1 MYTKVT
7 QKELAEVLDYYRQD
21 RKNCLYSYIDL
32 KKYGLGNP
40 HLSVYIDR
48 GLVTDQGYA
57 DTLQAETMHDILKEA
72 DTLQAGTADSTLT
85 AGGLRCVLLQY
96 YTGINVFSYK
106 NNLDVPATVAF
117 LQEKQPSMI
126 NGPLETLEK
135 LYPYFRETYDFEAGY
150 VTELLEKPGRG
161 PAIIPAESTVRE
173 NGTPDARAMQNADES
188 DAETQAEFPVEKA
201 GEAELPEIAA
211 LICTDEGVG
220 GTYTPEGLA
229 AQLLERQRD
238 GFGRNYFIRQ
248 NGRIVCHAGTYAEVD
263 DLAVV
268 SGVITAA
275 DSRGQNLADRVVSKL
290 NKELLAEGKHPCLFY
305 YTKSAARLYAK
316 TGYAAGTGWAKLIR
330 KQG

>member
-72 DTLQAGTADSTLT
+72 DTSQAGAADSALT
-85 AGGLRCVLLQY
+85 AGALRCVLLQY

-150 VTELLEKPGRG
+150 VTELLEKPKD
-161 PAIIPAESTVRE
+161 ESMSET
-173 NGTPDARAMQNADES
+173 DES
-188 DAETQAEFPVEKA
+188 DAKTQAEFPVEKA

-268 SGVITAA
+268 SGVITAE

>member
-72 DTLQAGTADSTLT
+72 DTSQAGTADSALT
-85 AGGLRCVLLQY
+85 AGALRCVLLQY

-150 VTELLEKPGRG
+150 VTELLEKPKD
-161 PAIIPAESTVRE
+161 ESMSET
-173 NGTPDARAMQNADES
+173 DES

-268 SGVITAA
+268 SGVITAE

-316 TGYAAGTGWAKLIR
+316 TGYAAGSGWAKLIR

>member
-40 HLSVYIDR
+40 HLSVHIDR

-72 DTLQAGTADSTLT
+72 DTSQAGTADSALT
-85 AGGLRCVLLQY
+85 AGALRCVLLQY

-150 VTELLEKPGRG
+150 VTELLEKPKD
-161 PAIIPAESTVRE
+161 ESMSET
-173 NGTPDARAMQNADES
+173 DES

-268 SGVITAA
+268 SGVITAE

>member
-72 DTLQAGTADSTLT
+72 DTSQAGAADSALT
-85 AGGLRCVLLQY
+85 AGALRCVLLQY

-117 LQEKQPSMI
+117 LQEKQLSMI

-150 VTELLEKPGRG
+150 VTELLEKPKD
-161 PAIIPAESTVRE
+161 ESMSET
-173 NGTPDARAMQNADES
+173 DES

-268 SGVITAA
+268 SGVITAE

>member
-72 DTLQAGTADSTLT
+72 DTSQAGAADSALT
-85 AGGLRCVLLQY
+85 AGALRCVLLQY

-126 NGPLETLEK
+126 NGPLETLEE
-135 LYPYFRETYDFEAGY
+135 LYSYFRETYDFEAGY
-150 VTELLEKPGRG
+150 VTELLEKPKD
-161 PAIIPAESTVRE
+161 ESMSET
-173 NGTPDARAMQNADES
+173 DES

-268 SGVITAA
+268 SGVITAE

>member
-32 KKYGLGNP
+32 KKYGLSNP

-72 DTLQAGTADSTLT
+72 DTSQAGTADSALT
-85 AGGLRCVLLQY
+85 AGALRCVLLQY

-150 VTELLEKPGRG
+150 VTELLEKPKD
-161 PAIIPAESTVRE
+161 ESMSET
-173 NGTPDARAMQNADES
+173 DES

-268 SGVITAA
+268 SGVITAE

>member
-72 DTLQAGTADSTLT
+72 DTSQAGTADSALT
-85 AGGLRCVLLQY
+85 AGALRCVLLQY

-150 VTELLEKPGRG
+150 VTELLEKPKD
-161 PAIIPAESTVRE
+161 ESMSET
-173 NGTPDARAMQNADES
+173 DES

-305 YTKSAARLYAK
+305 YTRSAARLYAK

>member
-72 DTLQAGTADSTLT
+72 DTSQAGTADSALT
-85 AGGLRCVLLQY
+85 AGALRCVLLQY

-150 VTELLEKPGRG
+150 VTELLEKPKD
-161 PAIIPAESTVRE
+161 ESMSET
-173 NGTPDARAMQNADES
+173 DES

-201 GEAELPEIAA
+201 DEAELPEIAA

-268 SGVITAA
+268 SGVITAE

>member
-150 VTELLEKPGRG
+150 VTELLEKPKD
-161 PAIIPAESTVRE
+161 ESMSET
-173 NGTPDARAMQNADES
+173 DES

-268 SGVITAA
+268 SGVITAE

-316 TGYAAGTGWAKLIR
+316 TGYAAGTVWAKLIR

>member
-7 QKELAEVLDYYRQD
+7 QKELAEVLEYYRQD

-72 DTLQAGTADSTLT
+72 DTSQAGTADSALT
-85 AGGLRCVLLQY
+85 AGALRCVLLQY

-150 VTELLEKPGRG
+150 VTELLEKPKD
-161 PAIIPAESTVRE
+161 ESMSET
-173 NGTPDARAMQNADES
+173 DES

-268 SGVITAA
+268 SGVITAE

>member
-40 HLSVYIDR
+40 HLSVYMDR

-72 DTLQAGTADSTLT
+72 DTSQTGAADSALT
-85 AGGLRCVLLQY
+85 AGALRCVLLQY

-150 VTELLEKPGRG
+150 VTELLEKPKD
-161 PAIIPAESTVRE
+161 ESMSET
-173 NGTPDARAMQNADES
+173 DES

-268 SGVITAA
+268 SGVITAE

>member
-72 DTLQAGTADSTLT
+72 DTLQAGAADSALT
-85 AGGLRCVLLQY
+85 AGALRCVLLQY

-150 VTELLEKPGRG
+150 VTELLEKPKD
-161 PAIIPAESTVRE
+161 ESMSET
-173 NGTPDARAMQNADES
+173 DES

-268 SGVITAA
+268 SGVITAE

-305 YTKSAARLYAK
+305 YTKRAARLYAK

>member
-72 DTLQAGTADSTLT
+72 DTSQAGAADSALT
-85 AGGLRCVLLQY
+85 AGALRCVLLQY

-150 VTELLEKPGRG
+150 VTELLEKPKD
-161 PAIIPAESTVRE
+161 ESMSET
-173 NGTPDARAMQNADES
+173 DES

-268 SGVITAA
+268 SGVITAE

-305 YTKSAARLYAK
+305 YTRSAARLYAK

>member
-135 LYPYFRETYDFEAGY
+135 LYPYFRGTYDFEAGY
-150 VTELLEKPGRG
+150 VTELLEKPKD
-161 PAIIPAESTVRE
+161 ESMSET
-173 NGTPDARAMQNADES
+173 DES

-268 SGVITAA
+268 SGVITAE

-305 YTKSAARLYAK
+305 YTRSAARLYAK

>member
-72 DTLQAGTADSTLT
+72 DTSQAGTADSALT
-85 AGGLRCVLLQY
+85 AGALRCVLLQY

-150 VTELLEKPGRG
+150 VTELLEKPKD
-161 PAIIPAESTVRE
+161 ESMSET
-173 NGTPDARAMQNADES
+173 DES

-268 SGVITAA
+268 SGVITAE

-290 NKELLAEGKHPCLFY
+290 NKELLAERKHPCLFY
-305 YTKSAARLYAK
+305 YTKSAAKLYAK

>member
-72 DTLQAGTADSTLT
+72 DTSQAGAADSALT
-85 AGGLRCVLLQY
+85 AGALRCVLLQY

-150 VTELLEKPGRG
+150 VTELLEKPKD
-161 PAIIPAESTVRE
+161 ESMSET
-173 NGTPDARAMQNADES
+173 DES

-229 AQLLERQRD
+229 GQLLERQRD

-268 SGVITAA
+268 SGVITAE

>member
-72 DTLQAGTADSTLT
+72 DTSQAGAADSALT
-85 AGGLRCVLLQY
+85 AGALRCVLLQY

-150 VTELLEKPGRG
+150 VTELLEKPKD
-161 PAIIPAESTVRE
+161 ESMSET
-173 NGTPDARAMQNADES
+173 DES
-188 DAETQAEFPVEKA
+188 DAETQAEFPGEKA

-268 SGVITAA
+268 SGVITAE

-316 TGYAAGTGWAKLIR
+316 TGYAAGTGWAKLLR

>member
-72 DTLQAGTADSTLT
+72 DTSQAGAADSALT
-85 AGGLRCVLLQY
+85 AGCVLLQY

-150 VTELLEKPGRG
+150 VTELLEKPKD
-161 PAIIPAESTVRE
+161 ESMSET
-173 NGTPDARAMQNADES
+173 DES
-188 DAETQAEFPVEKA
+188 DAQAEFPVEKA

-268 SGVITAA
+268 SGVITAE

>member
-72 DTLQAGTADSTLT
+72 DTSQAGAADSALT
-85 AGGLRCVLLQY
+85 AGALRCVLLQY

-150 VTELLEKPGRG
+150 VTELLEKPKD
-161 PAIIPAESTVRE
+161 ESMSET
-173 NGTPDARAMQNADES
+173 DES

-229 AQLLERQRD
+229 AQLLERQRTFRYESGKRAFD
-238 GFGRNYFIRQ
+238 GLMQNIRQ
-248 NGRIVCHAGTYAEVD
+248 Q
-263 DLAVV
+263 V
-268 SGVITAA
+268 S
-275 DSRGQNLADRVVSKL
+275 SL
-290 NKELLAEGKHPCLFY
+290 
-305 YTKSAARLYAK
+305 
-316 TGYAAGTGWAKLIR
+316 
-330 KQG
+330 

>member
-126 NGPLETLEK
+126 NGPLETVEK

-150 VTELLEKPGRG
+150 VTELLEKPKD
-161 PAIIPAESTVRE
+161 ESMSETD
-173 NGTPDARAMQNADES
+173 GS

-268 SGVITAA
+268 SGVITAE

>member
-48 GLVTDQGYA
+48 SLVTDQGYA

-72 DTLQAGTADSTLT
+72 DTSQAGTADSTLT

-150 VTELLEKPGRG
+150 VTELLEKPKD
-161 PAIIPAESTVRE
+161 ESMSET
-173 NGTPDARAMQNADES
+173 DES

-268 SGVITAA
+268 SGVITAE

-316 TGYAAGTGWAKLIR
+316 TGYAAGTGWAKLVR

>member
-72 DTLQAGTADSTLT
+72 DTSQAGAADSALT
-85 AGGLRCVLLQY
+85 AGALRCVLLQY

-150 VTELLEKPGRG
+150 VTELLEKPKD
-161 PAIIPAESTVRE
+161 ESMSET
-173 NGTPDARAMQNADES
+173 DES

-201 GEAELPEIAA
+201 GEAELLEIAA

-268 SGVITAA
+268 SGVITAE

>member
-32 KKYGLGNP
+32 KKYGLCNP

-72 DTLQAGTADSTLT
+72 DTSQAGAADSALT
-85 AGGLRCVLLQY
+85 AGALRCVLLQY

-150 VTELLEKPGRG
+150 VTELLEKPKD
-161 PAIIPAESTVRE
+161 ESMSET
-173 NGTPDARAMQNADES
+173 DES

-268 SGVITAA
+268 SGVITAE

>member
-1 MYTKVT
+1 MYTKAT

-72 DTLQAGTADSTLT
+72 DTSQAGTADSALT
-85 AGGLRCVLLQY
+85 AGALHCVLLQY

-150 VTELLEKPGRG
+150 VTELLEKPKD
-161 PAIIPAESTVRE
+161 ESMSET
-173 NGTPDARAMQNADES
+173 DES

-201 GEAELPEIAA
+201 GEAELQEIAA

-268 SGVITAA
+268 SGVITAE

>member
-72 DTLQAGTADSTLT
+72 DTSQAGTADSALT
-85 AGGLRCVLLQY
+85 AGALRCVLLQY

-150 VTELLEKPGRG
+150 VTELLEKPKD
-161 PAIIPAESTVRE
+161 ESMSET
-173 NGTPDARAMQNADES
+173 DES

-238 GFGRNYFIRQ
+238 GFGSNYFIRQ

-268 SGVITAA
+268 SGVITAE

>member
-72 DTLQAGTADSTLT
+72 DTSQAGAADSALT
-85 AGGLRCVLLQY
+85 AGALRCVLLQY

-135 LYPYFRETYDFEAGY
+135 LYPYFQETYDFEAGY
-150 VTELLEKPGRG
+150 VTELLEKPKD
-161 PAIIPAESTVRE
+161 ESMSET
-173 NGTPDARAMQNADES
+173 DES

-268 SGVITAA
+268 SGVITAE

>member
-72 DTLQAGTADSTLT
+72 DTSQACTADSALT
-85 AGGLRCVLLQY
+85 AGALRCVLLQY

-150 VTELLEKPGRG
+150 VTELLEKPKD
-161 PAIIPAESTVRE
+161 ESMSET
-173 NGTPDARAMQNADES
+173 DES

-268 SGVITAA
+268 SGVITAE

>member
-72 DTLQAGTADSTLT
+72 DTSQAGTADSALT
-85 AGGLRCVLLQY
+85 AGALRCVLLQY

-150 VTELLEKPGRG
+150 VTELLEKPKD
-161 PAIIPAESTVRE
+161 ESMSET
-173 NGTPDARAMQNADES
+173 DES

-201 GEAELPEIAA
+201 GEAELPEIAS

-268 SGVITAA
+268 SGVITAE

>member
-48 GLVTDQGYA
+48 GLVTDQGY
-57 DTLQAETMHDILKEA
+57 A

-150 VTELLEKPGRG
+150 VTELLEKPKD
-161 PAIIPAESTVRE
+161 ESMSET
-173 NGTPDARAMQNADES
+173 DES

-268 SGVITAA
+268 SGVITAE

-305 YTKSAARLYAK
+305 YTRSAARLYAK

>member
-72 DTLQAGTADSTLT
+72 DTSQAGAADSALT
-85 AGGLRCVLLQY
+85 AGALRCVLLQY

-106 NNLDVPATVAF
+106 NNLDVPSTVAF

-150 VTELLEKPGRG
+150 VTELLEKPKD
-161 PAIIPAESTVRE
+161 ESMSET
-173 NGTPDARAMQNADES
+173 DES

-268 SGVITAA
+268 SGVITAE

>member
-7 QKELAEVLDYYRQD
+7 QKELAEVLYYYRQD

-72 DTLQAGTADSTLT
+72 DTSQAGAADSALT
-85 AGGLRCVLLQY
+85 AGALRCVLLQY

-150 VTELLEKPGRG
+150 VTELLEKPKD
-161 PAIIPAESTVRE
+161 ESMSET
-173 NGTPDARAMQNADES
+173 DES

-268 SGVITAA
+268 SGVITAE

>member
-48 GLVTDQGYA
+48 GLVTEQGYA

-72 DTLQAGTADSTLT
+72 DTSQAGTADSALT
-85 AGGLRCVLLQY
+85 AGALRCVLLQY
-96 YTGINVFSYK
+96 YTGINFFSYK

-150 VTELLEKPGRG
+150 VTELLEKPKD
-161 PAIIPAESTVRE
+161 ESMSET
-173 NGTPDARAMQNADES
+173 DES

-268 SGVITAA
+268 SGVITAE

>member
-72 DTLQAGTADSTLT
+72 DTSQAGAADSALT
-85 AGGLRCVLLQY
+85 AGALRCVLLQY

-150 VTELLEKPGRG
+150 VTELLEKPKD
-161 PAIIPAESTVRE
+161 ESMSET
-173 NGTPDARAMQNADES
+173 DES

-268 SGVITAA
+268 SGVITAE

-316 TGYAAGTGWAKLIR
+316 TGYAAGTGWAELIR

>member
-150 VTELLEKPGRG
+150 VTELLEKPKD
-161 PAIIPAESTVRE
+161 ESMSET
-173 NGTPDARAMQNADES
+173 DES

-268 SGVITAA
+268 SGVITAE

>member
-72 DTLQAGTADSTLT
+72 DTLQAGTADSALT
-85 AGGLRCVLLQY
+85 AGALRCVLLQY

-150 VTELLEKPGRG
+150 VTELLEKPKD
-161 PAIIPAESTVRE
+161 ESMSET
-173 NGTPDARAMQNADES
+173 DES

-268 SGVITAA
+268 SGVITAE

>member
-72 DTLQAGTADSTLT
+72 DTSQAGAADSALT
-85 AGGLRCVLLQY
+85 AGALRCVLLQY

-150 VTELLEKPGRG
+150 VTELLEKPKD
-161 PAIIPAESTVRE
+161 ESMSET
-173 NGTPDARAMQNADES
+173 DES

-201 GEAELPEIAA
+201 GEAELPGDRGPD
-211 LICTDEGVG
+211 LHRRGRGRHV
-220 GTYTPEGLA
+220 YPEGLA

-268 SGVITAA
+268 SGVITAE

>member
-72 DTLQAGTADSTLT
+72 DTSQAGTADSALT
-85 AGGLRCVLLQY
+85 AGALRCVSLQY

-150 VTELLEKPGRG
+150 VTELLEKPKD
-161 PAIIPAESTVRE
+161 ESMSET
-173 NGTPDARAMQNADES
+173 DES

-268 SGVITAA
+268 SGVITAE

>member
-72 DTLQAGTADSTLT
+72 DTSQAGAADSALT
-85 AGGLRCVLLQY
+85 AGALRCVLLQY

-150 VTELLEKPGRG
+150 VTELLEKPKD
-161 PAIIPAESTVRE
+161 ESMSET
-173 NGTPDARAMQNADES
+173 DES

-268 SGVITAA
+268 SGVITAE